1 MDDGLVLVWDVDQTL
16 SGQYFDPNVFSKNP
30 SVNPYHYVL
39 LNPKALDIIK
49 KGLAAKSTGRVSA
62 IGIFTNNGNE
72 DFISLIK
79 SAIEKTI
86 EAESI
91 FDFTITAN
99 RPNQTLGKNGQLV
112 KTLAQIQEA
121 VPTLENLAN
130 RVYFFDDM
138 PDHVIRDEIPA
149 DHYIQIQPPFPGK
162 DLYENPDLKGESD
175 ETNWQPILT
184 ALSSKGGRRQRKRP
198 AKKSR
203 RRHKKRSHQSR
214 SIRDGSI

>member
-16 SGQYFDPNVFSKNP
+16 SGQYFDPNVFSKNS

-39 LNPKALDIIK
+39 LNPKALQVIQLANDAK
-49 KGLAAKSTGRVSA
+49 KTGRVSA

-79 SAIEKTI
+79 SAIG
-86 EAESI
+86 AESI

-121 VPTLENLAN
+121 LPTLENLAN

-162 DLYENPDLKGESD
+162 DLYGNPDLKGESD

-184 ALSSKGGRRQRKRP
+184 ALSLKGGRRQRKRP

-203 RRHKKRSHQSR
+203 RRHKKRSRQSR
-214 SIRDGSI
+214 SMREGSI

>member
-16 SGQYFDPNVFSKNP
+16 SGQYFDPNVFLKNP
-30 SVNPYHYVL
+30 AVNLYDYVI
-39 LNPKALDIIK
+39 LNPKALDIIEK
-49 KGLAAKSTGRVSA
+49 ALSAKSTGRVTA
-62 IGIFTNNGNE
+62 LGIFTNNGNE

-86 EAESI
+86 RAESI

-99 RPNQTLGKNGQLV
+99 RPNQTVGKNGQLV

-121 VPTLENLAN
+121 LPTLENLAN

-138 PDHVIRDEIPA
+138 PDHEIRGEIPV
-149 DHYIQIQPPFPGK
+149 DNYIQITPPYVLGVQ
-162 DLYENPDLKGESD
+162 DTTYWL
-175 ETNWQPILT
+175 PIEYALT
-184 ALSSKGGRRQRKRP
+184 QLPPSSKGGRRPRRRP

-203 RRHKKRSHQSR
+203 RRNKKKSRQSR
-214 SIRDGSI
+214 SMRDGSI